1 MSLLN
6 LARKISF
13 CLSERLAILLRC
25 SAASILRQRQQ
36 SINAKGKLRIGVT
49 GSTCGFDPYSTGSY
63 PVSSA
68 NFRVEP
74 TGSAQLW
81 PSSSSLGLAVVIRK
95 TWARIPLATPPTSTP
110 GHGGQTDSKSA
121 GQRSIRWVC
130 AIVPS
135 SSGLRHSVVSGEI
148 AGSNPVGT
156 VIWNSGSWGQTLC

>member
-6 LARKISF
+6 LARKISS
-13 CLSERLAILLRC
+13 CLFDRLALLLRG
-25 SAASILRQRQQ
+25 SADVILRQRQQ
-36 SINAKGKLRIGVT
+36 SINAKGPLRIGVT

-95 TWARIPLATPPTSTP
+95 TWARIHWPPQSQVHQAMAARRTPNLQDNVRFV
-110 GHGGQTDSKSA
+110 G
-121 GQRSIRWVC
+121 C
-130 AIVPS
+130 AP
-135 SSGLRHSVVSGEI
+135 
-148 AGSNPVGT
+148 
-156 VIWNSGSWGQTLC
+156 

>member
-6 LARKISF
+6 LARKISS
-13 CLSERLAILLRC
+13 CLFDRLALLLRG
-25 SAASILRQRQQ
+25 SAAVILRQRQRQQ
-36 SINAKGKLRIGVT
+36 SINANGTLRIGVT

-68 NFRVEP
+68 NF
-74 TGSAQLW
+74 
-81 PSSSSLGLAVVIRK
+81 K
-95 TWARIPLATPPTSTP
+95 TSTP

-135 SSGLRHSVVSGEI
+135 SSGQRHSVVSGEI

-156 VIWNSGSWGQTLC
+156 VTRNSGSWGQTLC

>member
-6 LARKISF
+6 LARKISS
-13 CLSERLAILLRC
+13 CLFDRLALLLRGN
-25 SAASILRQRQQ
+25 ADVILRQRQQ
-36 SINAKGKLRIGVT
+36 SINAKGPLRIGVT

-68 NFRVEP
+68 NFK
-74 TGSAQLW
+74 
-81 PSSSSLGLAVVIRK
+81 I
-95 TWARIPLATPPTSTP
+95 STP

-156 VIWNSGSWGQTLC
+156 VVRSSGSWGQTLC